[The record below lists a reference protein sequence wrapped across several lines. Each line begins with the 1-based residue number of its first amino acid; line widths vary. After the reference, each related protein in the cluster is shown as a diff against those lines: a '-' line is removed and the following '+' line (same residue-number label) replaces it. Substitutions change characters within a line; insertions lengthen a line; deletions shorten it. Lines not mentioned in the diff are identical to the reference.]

1 VDDRIMIFVDVAETA
16 DMAALRETLRDFFKG
31 ATDPSWE
38 RLSNELGLAALAVPE
53 RYGGVG
59 AGFGEAAVAVAELG
73 RVLSPVPY
81 LPTAVSTQLLTEG
94 ASEIAAR
101 YLPDLAVGRLVAAL
115 CAGELTE
122 ANGRISGRADA
133 VMHGAEADLF
143 LVAASDYLYLVDT
156 ADARVAPVPTLDQTR
171 SQAAVEFD
179 EAPATQLGISASRA
193 EELMQT
199 LLAIEC
205 AAAAEQCLE
214 ITVDYLKTRVQFG
227 RPIATF
233 QALKHRCADLA
244 VEVAS
249 ARATA
254 AAAVRAAAQASP
266 DAALLA
272 PLAKRHCAEVFLH
285 VAGETIQLHGGIG
298 FTWEHPAHRYFK
310 RAKTTQLLH
319 GDPAQ
324 LRRVIAERANLTE

>member
-1 VDDRIMIFVDVAETA
+1 MIFVDAAETA
-16 DMAALRETLRDFFKG
+16 DQAALRETLRDFFKG

-59 AGFGEAAVAVAELG
+59 AGFAEAAVAVAELG

-94 ASEIAAR
+94 ASEVAAR
-101 YLPDLAVGRLVAAL
+101 YLPDLAGGRRVAVL
-115 CAGELTE
+115 GVGELTE
-122 ANGRISGRADA
+122 ANGRISGRADH
-133 VMHGAEADLF
+133 VLHGPEADLF
-143 LVAASDYLYLVDT
+143 LVAASDYLYLIEA
-156 ADARVAPVPTLDQTR
+156 ADARVNPVPTLDQTR
-171 SQAAVEFD
+171 SQAHVEFD
-179 EAPATQLGISASRA
+179 VAPATDLGGVSARRA
-193 EELMQT
+193 EELMHT
-199 LLAIEC
+199 LLATEC

-227 RPIATF
+227 RPIATV

-254 AAAVRAAAQASP
+254 AAAVRAVGQPSD
-266 DAALLA
+266 DAGHLA
-272 PLAKRHCAEVFLH
+272 PLAKRHCADAFVH
-285 VAGETIQLHGGIG
+285 VAAETIQLHGGIG

-319 GDPAQ
+319 GNPAQ
-324 LRRVIAERANLTE
+324 LRRLIGERANLTE